1 MLTFQVLSDISIHI
15 ATKPVCSQTKY
26 LTNPDI
32 EMLLFPIAKKKKTK
46 KNTEISPSC
55 QTQLVQNGKMVAF
68 PSTTPL
74 QLKCFFVILM

>member
-1 MLTFQVLSDISIHI
+1 MFTFQVLSDIAIHI

-32 EMLLFPIAKKKKTK
+32 EMLLFPIAKKKKTTLK
-46 KNTEISPSC
+46 YHPVVKHDWYKT
-55 QTQLVQNGKMVAF
+55 VAF

-74 QLKCFFVILM
+74 QLKCFFVILK